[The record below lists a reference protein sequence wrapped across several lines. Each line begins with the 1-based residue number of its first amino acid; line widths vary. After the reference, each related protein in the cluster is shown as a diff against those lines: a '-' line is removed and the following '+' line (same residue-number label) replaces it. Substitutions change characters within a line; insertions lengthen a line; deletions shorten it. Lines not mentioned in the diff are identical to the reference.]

1 MKIRERKIPCGLERV
16 MVEEEEGRWNEAI
29 GLVCVGKC
37 ENVDY
42 AENNDGKKKKMAT
55 QHSCRIYL
63 PHHKLIYL
71 WQQQM
76 IN

>member
-16 MVEEEEGRWNEAI
+16 MVVVEEEEEGGGGWWNEAI

-37 ENVDY
+37 ENVDD

-55 QHSCRIYL
+55 QHYYMSYISSTS
-63 PHHKLIYL
+63 
-71 WQQQM
+71 
-76 IN
+76 